1 MIMQEIQELCPP
13 QTAKRRTWKKTIR
26 IARGWF
32 YITFSNCRVKKRDTC
47 GYDRSGNLANNLRDI
62 KGKLYEQ
69 CQGVCPHCGQHYD
82 MHWMEIHHVLPWAR
96 FPELRGT
103 KRNMMLLCHH
113 CHKEVHINPWLN
125 IQLMQAKAEEL
136 GIDLTERYKTGAVE
150 SEQACALNDE
160 YQSTAP
166 AYNYLLKT
174 HQR

>member
-13 QTAKRRTWKKTIR
+13 QIAKRRTWKKTIR

-47 GYDRSGNLANNLRDI
+47 GYSTSWEFAHELRNI
-62 KGKLYEQ
+62 KEKLYKKCE
-69 CQGVCPHCGQHYD
+69 GVCPHCGQHHD
-82 MHWMEIHHVLPWAR
+82 ISFMEIHHVLPWAR

-125 IQLMQAKAEEL
+125 IQLMQDKAEEL
-136 GIDLTERYKTGAVE
+136 HINLNERY
-150 SEQACALNDE
+150 E
-160 YQSTAP
+160 YA
-166 AYNYLLKT
+166 
-174 HQR
+174 REE

>member
-1 MIMQEIQELCPP
+1 MQEIQEFCPP

-47 GYDRSGNLANNLRDI
+47 GYSTSWEFAHELRDI
-62 KGKLYEQ
+62 KEKLYKKCE
-69 CQGVCPHCGQHYD
+69 GVCPHCGQHYD
-82 MHWMEIHHVLPWAR
+82 ISFMELHHVLPWAR

-125 IQLMQAKAEEL
+125 IQLMQAKAQEL
-136 GIDLTERYKTGAVE
+136 QIN
-150 SEQACALNDE
+150 LNDRYE
-160 YQSTAP
+160 YARDT
-166 AYNYLLKT
+166 NDVG
-174 HQR
+174 RI

>member
-26 IARGWF
+26 IARGWL

-47 GYDRSGNLANNLRDI
+47 GYDRSVNLGNNLRDI
-62 KGKLYEQ
+62 KGKLYER

-125 IQLMQAKAEEL
+125 IQLMQAKAQEL
-136 GIDLTERYKTGAVE
+136 QINLNERYDTKERFNTRIH
-150 SEQACALNDE
+150 L
-160 YQSTAP
+160 
-166 AYNYLLKT
+166 
-174 HQR
+174 

>member
-1 MIMQEIQELCPP
+1 MQEIQELCPP

-47 GYDRSGNLANNLRDI
+47 GYSTSGEFAHKLRDI
-62 KGKLYEQ
+62 KEKLYKK
-69 CQGVCPHCGQHYD
+69 CDGVCPHCGQHHD
-82 MHWMEIHHVLPWAR
+82 ISFMEIHHVLPWAR

-125 IQLMQAKAEEL
+125 IQLMRAKAEEL
-136 GIDLTERYKTGAVE
+136 NINLNERY
-150 SEQACALNDE
+150 QI
-160 YQSTAP
+160 
-166 AYNYLLKT
+166 
-174 HQR
+174 

>member
-125 IQLMQAKAEEL
+125 IQLMQAKAQEL
-136 GIDLTERYKTGAVE
+136 GIDLTERYNKKENQGDR
-150 SEQACALNDE
+150 Q
-160 YQSTAP
+160 
-166 AYNYLLKT
+166 
-174 HQR
+174 

>member
-1 MIMQEIQELCPP
+1 MQEIQELCPP

-47 GYDRSGNLANNLRDI
+47 GYDRGDNLANNLRDI
-62 KGKLYEQ
+62 KGKLYER

-82 MHWMEIHHVLPWAR
+82 MRWMEIHHVLPWAR
-96 FPELRGT
+96 FPELRGA
-103 KRNMMLLCHH
+103 KRNMLLLCHH

-150 SEQACALNDE
+150 SKQACALNDE

-166 AYNYLLKT
+166 AYSY
-174 HQR
+174 

>member
-47 GYDRSGNLANNLRDI
+47 GYSTSWEFAHELRDI
-62 KGKLYEQ
+62 KEKLYKKCE
-69 CQGVCPHCGQHYD
+69 GVCPHCGQHHD
-82 MHWMEIHHVLPWAR
+82 ISFMEIHHVLPWAR

-125 IQLMQAKAEEL
+125 IQLMQAKAQEL
-136 GIDLTERYKTGAVE
+136 NINLNERYEYARET
-150 SEQACALNDE
+150 NDVG
-160 YQSTAP
+160 
-166 AYNYLLKT
+166 
-174 HQR
+174 RI